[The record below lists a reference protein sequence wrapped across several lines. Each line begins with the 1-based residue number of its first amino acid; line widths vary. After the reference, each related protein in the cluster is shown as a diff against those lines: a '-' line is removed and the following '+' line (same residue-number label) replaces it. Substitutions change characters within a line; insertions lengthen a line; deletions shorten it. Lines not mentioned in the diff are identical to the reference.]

1 MPHPPAHHVP
11 LLPTSLPTPEQ
22 DRLHL
27 QFPQHWHCAGLLILL
42 SLTLFAI
49 DCNRLRP
56 RPQVSYQLAFY
67 LCWCASV
74 LMLWAGTLSFLN
86 QVRMWSY
93 STPFMERRLSYFR
106 WASRHHSLHLQQ
118 LSISARNLE
127 PAQKLS
133 TASNFVN
140 YLEPPQQRDDATS
153 QDTDESP
160 QPDAST
166 SVPVAQFPSD
176 LP

>member
-1 MPHPPAHHVP
+1 MVTDGFDSHFH
-11 LLPTSLPTPEQ
+11 
-22 DRLHL
+22 
-27 QFPQHWHCAGLLILL
+27 FPSDAGLLILL

-56 RPQVSYQLAFY
+56 EAT
-67 LCWCASV
+67 
-74 LMLWAGTLSFLN
+74 GTLSFLN

-93 STPFMERRLSYFR
+93 STPFMERRLSYYR

-118 LSISARNLE
+118 LSISARSLE
-127 PAQKLS
+127 LTQKLS
-133 TASNFVN
+133 TASSFVN

>member
-11 LLPTSLPTPEQ
+11 LLPTSLPPPEQ

-27 QFPQHWHCAGLLILL
+27 QFLQHWHRAGLLILL
-42 SLTLFAI
+42 SLTLFVVN
-49 DCNRLRP
+49 CNRLRP

-86 QVRMWSY
+86 QVRMWNY
-93 STPFMERRLSYFR
+93 TTPFMERRLSYFR
-106 WASRHHSLHLQQ
+106 WASRHHSLQLQLQ
-118 LSISARNLE
+118 HLE

-133 TASNFVN
+133 AASSFVN
-140 YLEPPQQRDDATS
+140 YHGAPQQRDAATS

-160 QPDAST
+160 RPDAST
-166 SVPVAQFPSD
+166 SVPVTQFPSD

>member
-27 QFPQHWHCAGLLILL
+27 QFPQHWHWAPDSPQPDALCH
-42 SLTLFAI
+42 
-49 DCNRLRP
+49 RLQQAAP
-56 RPQVSYQLAFY
+56 EAT
-67 LCWCASV
+67 
-74 LMLWAGTLSFLN
+74 GTLSFLN